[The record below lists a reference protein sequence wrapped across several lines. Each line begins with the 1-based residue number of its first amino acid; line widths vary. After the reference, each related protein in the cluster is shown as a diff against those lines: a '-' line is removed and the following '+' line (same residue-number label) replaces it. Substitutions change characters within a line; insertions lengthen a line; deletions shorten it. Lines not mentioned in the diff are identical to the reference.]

1 MNVMHIAAGNEH
13 IAVLT
18 RQGEVFTVGF
28 NGSGWLGHGNNR
40 SISQPKKIESMKN
53 AKISQISSANGCE
66 SLALIT

>member
-28 NGSGWLGHGNNR
+28 NGSGQLGHGNNR

-53 AKISQISSANGCE
+53 AKIS
-66 SLALIT
+66 